1 MSLRPGVH
9 HIRAPLRITLAGGG
23 TDLPSYY
30 RESGGLVVSAAID
43 RHVHMLAATSFR
55 EGLTLKHLEW
65 EQGERPSEIDHP
77 ILRAALERHWDGS
90 GLELASIA
98 DVPPG
103 SGLGSSGAYT
113 VCALRALEVARGEDP
128 CSAGELAELASEIEL
143 DVLGRNVG
151 KQDQYVAA
159 HGGIAAYSF
168 ASDDTV
174 EVEPLSLAP
183 ATVEALDR
191 TLLLFFTGELRSASA
206 MLSSEVGRS
215 LSGEG
220 SIAANLD
227 RGREI
232 AAETRTLLM
241 AGDVEGWSELL
252 NEQWRLKRR
261 RSPAAVTDRTAQ
273 LHEVALGNG
282 AAGAA
287 LMGAGGGG
295 FLLVHAHEPDAVTSA
310 LAEVGAE
317 HLPFSFEPAGS
328 LPIAR

>member
-1 MSLRPGVH
+1 M
-9 HIRAPLRITLAGGG
+9 RITLAGGG

-30 RESGGLVVSAAID
+30 RKSGGLVISAAID

-55 EGLTLKHLEW
+55 SGLTLKHLEW
-65 EQGERPSEIDHP
+65 EQGDSPREIDHP
-77 ILRAALERHWDGS
+77 ILRAALERHWDDS

-103 SGLGSSGAYT
+103 SGLGSSGAFT
-113 VCALRALEVARGEDP
+113 VCALRALEVARGEEP
-128 CSAGELAELASEIEL
+128 CPAGELAELASEIEL

-159 HGGIAAYSF
+159 HGGIASYSF
-168 ASDDTV
+168 TSDDSV
-174 EVEPLSLAP
+174 EVEPLALAP
-183 ATVEALDR
+183 ATVETLDR
-191 TLLLFFTGELRSASA
+191 TLLLFFSGELRSASA

-232 AAETRTLLM
+232 AGQTRALLE

-252 NEQWRLKRR
+252 NEQWRLKRT
-261 RSPAAVTDRTAQ
+261 RSPAAVTERIAHLHDTALQ
-273 LHEVALGNG
+273 NG

-295 FLLVHAHEPDAVTSA
+295 FLLVQSHQPADVTRA

-317 HLPFSFEPAGS
+317 HLPFSFEPAGC
-328 LPIAR
+328 LPIPR